1 MAAVLCSPHPTH
13 TNCYVFLLQS
23 KDDHACGGDEVGEVK
38 VAGYL
43 NLFADTFHNFTDG
56 LAIGASF
63 LAGDGVGK
71 ITTLTILLHEVPH
84 EVGDYAILIQ
94 SGMKPM
100 KAIMMQLVT
109 AVGALTGNRL
119 KIGWT
124 ST

>member
-1 MAAVLCSPHPTH
+1 M
-13 TNCYVFLLQS
+13 
-23 KDDHACGGDEVGEVK
+23 
-38 VAGYL
+38 
-43 NLFADTFHNFTDG
+43 FADTFHNFTDG

-109 AVGALTGNRL
+109 AVGALTGN
-119 KIGWT
+119 
-124 ST
+124 